1 MELPQILYRQLVM
14 EGSKAGGESIVLAVK
29 SSSSENMEFLGSVLE
44 AEQAVAA
51 GAEWHGGSWQCH
63 HLTGFVP

>member
-14 EGSKAGGESIVLAVK
+14 EGSKVGGESIVLAVK

-44 AEQAVAA
+44 AAQAVAA
-51 GAEWHGGSWQCH
+51 GAEWHGGSWQ
-63 HLTGFVP
+63 